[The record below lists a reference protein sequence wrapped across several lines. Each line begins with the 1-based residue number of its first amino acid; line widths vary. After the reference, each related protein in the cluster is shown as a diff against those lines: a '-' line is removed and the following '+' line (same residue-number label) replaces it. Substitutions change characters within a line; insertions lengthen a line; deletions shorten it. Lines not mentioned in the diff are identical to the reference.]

1 MHREVQNGLWEVQR
15 FGTWNVC
22 TFRGLGKT
30 EHLAGEMKR
39 YRPSILAVTEA
50 HLTGE
55 GEMLLDEESG
65 YTMFFS
71 GREDGHSMEGV
82 GLALSPYARA
92 AMSHHHA
99 VSARIL
105 AAEFL
110 TQVGPLLVV
119 VAYAPT
125 NQDSAEEKDQFYG
138 DLDCVV
144 TRGNG
149 LVMVMG
155 DFNVSVSEKLRT
167 WSGRNAWTGEDNQ

>member
-1 MHREVQNGLWEVQR
+1 
-15 FGTWNVC
+15 
-22 TFRGLGKT
+22 
-30 EHLAGEMKR
+30 MKR
-39 YRPSILAVTEA
+39 YRLSILAVTEA

-55 GEMLLDEESG
+55 GEMLLDDESG
-65 YTMFFS
+65 YAMFL
-71 GREDGHSMEGV
+71 GRQDGHSMEGV

-92 AMSHHHA
+92 AIRHHHA

-125 NQDSAEEKDQFYG
+125 NQDSAGEKDQFYD

-144 TRGNG
+144 TRGNR

-155 DFNVSVSEKLRT
+155 DFNGSVSEKLRT